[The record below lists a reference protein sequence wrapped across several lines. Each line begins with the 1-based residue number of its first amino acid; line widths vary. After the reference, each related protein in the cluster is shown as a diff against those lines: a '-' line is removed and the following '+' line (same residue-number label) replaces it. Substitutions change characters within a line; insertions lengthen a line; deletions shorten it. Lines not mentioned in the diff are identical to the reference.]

1 MPKGPLRL
9 AVLAAALL
17 AGLVP
22 AAAAGRK
29 LVLEDFFRG
38 HLIAK
43 GTFTNNWDGS
53 HRDVRVDMRGHW
65 DGQTLTLVEDFAYAD
80 GERLTKTWIFTKT
93 GEGRYIGRRED
104 VIGTASVV
112 QDGDDVRLEYVA
124 RQAVKNGGTY
134 DLTFHDRL
142 VQTSARDVLNLADVG
157 LLFFDVGRVELRIRR
172 LGR

>member
-1 MPKGPLRL
+1 MSKYPLRL
-9 AVLAAALL
+9 AALALALCGAL
-17 AGLVP
+17 SPAEAG
-22 AAAAGRK
+22 GRK

-38 HLIAK
+38 HFIAN
-43 GTFTNNWDGS
+43 GTFTNRWDGS

-65 DGQTLTLVEDFAYAD
+65 DGQALTLVENFAYAD
-80 GERLTKTWIFTKT
+80 GERLTKTWVFTKT

-104 VIGTASVV
+104 VVGTATVV
-112 QDGDDVRLEYVA
+112 QDGNDVRLDYVA
-124 RQAVKNGGTY
+124 RQPVKNGGTY

-172 LGR
+172 VGY